1 MPLSMYIFDIPDV
14 HEYKNKNATKF
25 LKKLSE
31 TEHIELFKSPSV
43 RAIVEMKW
51 PLVKTVMTKY
61 LLYPFLLLNF
71 AFLFYATYIFENLD
85 SGTSDSTVTAA
96 ATTAIAEATSTANAT
111 IATAIGSTF
120 NYAYVSL
127 AEAVSDPTAWTWDN
141 LSNP

>member
-1 MPLSMYIFDIPDV
+1 MAPNPLWCPEIHDQIEKKLYNDKILEMPLSMYIFDIPDV

-61 LLYPFLLLNF
+61 LLYPF
-71 AFLFYATYIFENLD
+71 
-85 SGTSDSTVTAA
+85 
-96 ATTAIAEATSTANAT
+96 
-111 IATAIGSTF
+111 
-120 NYAYVSL
+120 
-127 AEAVSDPTAWTWDN
+127 
-141 LSNP
+141 